1 MKAALGV
8 WITCMP
14 FRGSDMSVPALALS
28 KWIPGFDF
36 AFNVVVLAKRSSFP
50 KIIEKVSTSIAN
62 RVNRPQVAEQ
72 LQKGG
77 VEPVDVSPQQ
87 TALAMHLEGLGNT
100 PVRSRCKTAHQ
111 HRRGATRGLHCISD
125 KKLSLLIK

>member
-8 WITCMP
+8 SITCMP
-14 FRGSDMSVPALALS
+14 FRGSDMSVPALVLS
-28 KWIPGFDF
+28 KWIHGFDF

-62 RVNRPQVAEQ
+62 RVKRSQVAEQ

-111 HRRGATRGLHCISD
+111 HRRGAIRGPTLHFG
-125 KKLSLLIK
+125 

>member
-8 WITCMP
+8 SITCMP
-14 FRGSDMSVPALALS
+14 FRGSDVSVPALALS

-50 KIIEKVSTSIAN
+50 KIIEKVSAAIAN
-62 RVNRPQVAEQ
+62 VVKRSQVAEQ

-87 TALAMHLEGLGNT
+87 TALAMHLEGLRNSRYEAG
-100 PVRSRCKTAHQ
+100 VRPHISIAEARRAVYTAF
-111 HRRGATRGLHCISD
+111 R
-125 KKLSLLIK
+125 IKNLVF